1 MRLFFITLEKYATG
15 KIIASGLIL
24 VLFFN
29 LILFPF
35 FFNFF
40 NIQHFSIKNILD
52 LKYSYTINEAY
63 ELFNKMGEN
72 GRNIYRLAEIFIDIP
87 YLLIYSIV
95 YSLMIIALLKN
106 NKLTNLYFLSFAPLL
121 IGFFDILENLGIVV
135 MLTKYPIKLD
145 NVCNLTAIFTSL
157 KWNFAVATFL
167 IILLSGLYLIFTKTV
182 ERLKK
187 SKKIN

>member
-1 MRLFFITLEKYATG
+1 MRLFFNTLEKYATG
-15 KIIASGLIL
+15 KIIAAGLIL
-24 VLFFN
+24 VLIFN

-35 FFNFF
+35 LFNFF
-40 NIQHFSIKNILD
+40 NIQHLSIKNILD

-63 ELFNKMGEN
+63 ELFNKLGEN

-95 YSLMIIALLKN
+95 YSLMIIALLKS
-106 NKLTNLYFLSFAPLL
+106 NKLTNLYFLTFAPIL

-135 MLTKYPIKLD
+135 MLTKYPIKL
-145 NVCNLTAIFTSL
+145 NHVCNLTAIFTSL